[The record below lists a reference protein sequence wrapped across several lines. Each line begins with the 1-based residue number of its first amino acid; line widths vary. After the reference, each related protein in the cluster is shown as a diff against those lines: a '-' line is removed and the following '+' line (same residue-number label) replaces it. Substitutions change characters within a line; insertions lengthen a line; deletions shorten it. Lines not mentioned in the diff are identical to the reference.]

1 MLLKLGKNFRYE
13 LWKIVLWF
21 GDCCSKNIKL
31 FLIFDCL
38 LVEFL
43 LRLYRDLFVILVFW
57 YSGIGED
64 FFKCYWIF
72 VFF

>member
-43 LRLYRDLFVILVFW
+43 LRLYIDLFVI
-57 YSGIGED
+57 
-64 FFKCYWIF
+64 
-72 VFF
+72 